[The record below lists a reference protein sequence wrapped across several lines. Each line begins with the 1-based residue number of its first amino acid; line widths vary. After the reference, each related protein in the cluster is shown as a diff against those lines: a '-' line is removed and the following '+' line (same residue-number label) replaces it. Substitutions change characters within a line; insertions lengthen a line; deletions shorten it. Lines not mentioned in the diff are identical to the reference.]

1 MSDPNPAGAGRARPA
16 PEPRAARVVDAQILA
31 NWQALRG
38 NPDADARQVM
48 QAIDRLL
55 DERGG
60 PPGPGLDPA
69 SPALAPAMI
78 PARPPVHPGVLADLV
93 GILLRGD

>member
-1 MSDPNPAGAGRARPA
+1 VAGHAGGAGRARPA
-16 PEPRAARVVDAQILA
+16 PEPRAASVIDAQILA

-38 NPDADARQVM
+38 NPDADAHQVL

-60 PPGPGLDPA
+60 PPRHRRDPA
-69 SPALAPAMI
+69 SPSSAPAMI
-78 PARPPVHPGVLADLV
+78 PARPPVHPGILADLV
-93 GILLRGD
+93 GMLLRGD

>member
-38 NPDADARQVM
+38 NPG
-48 QAIDRLL
+48 I
-55 DERGG
+55 
-60 PPGPGLDPA
+60 
-69 SPALAPAMI
+69 
-78 PARPPVHPGVLADLV
+78 LADLV